1 MKIDSIVIKP
11 REDNMGRNFT
21 TVRVWIAGIPFS
33 ADLIGET
40 MERQINRIAAEEG
53 VEILDLRNVEN

>member
-33 ADLIGET
+33 ADLIGEA